1 MNIFSPDLYRNF
13 GIGFLAGAIIVAFS
27 NGGELISAVAAIVR

>member
-1 MNIFSPDLYRNF
+1 MNLFTPDLYRNF

-27 NGGELISAVAAIVR
+27 NGGELVSAVAAII